1 MELHVLHVLDVS
13 AGERGHRDAVASR
26 VVGVGRP
33 AVERAD
39 ATGREDG
46 RTRVDRVPVGFRVTD
61 DAVDAPLGG
70 DQLERGG
77 VLAHLD
83 SLVVVEM
90 VQERPQDVRARR
102 GVDVEDAVVGVG
114 GLARVV
120 ERPVVAL
127 VEPHL
132 EGVDEHV
139 LDGVV
144 GGFDEYIDG
153 VGIGGAV
160 AGVDDVPLEALGSP
174 RVVEIPPCAQSV
186 LAPSGFVAFVRR
198 RTSAPSRAA
207 ASAAEQP
214 AMPLPT
220 TSTSAVSPSVVVS
233 VPVFVSVMIR
243 SRASDRARRPRVPSP
258 RARPRS
264 RCVRDP

>member
-1 MELHVLHVLDVS
+1 
-13 AGERGHRDAVASR
+13 
-26 VVGVGRP
+26 
-33 AVERAD
+33 
-39 ATGREDG
+39 
-46 RTRVDRVPVGFRVTD
+46 VPVGFRVTD

-160 AGVDDVPLEALGSP
+160 AGVDDVPLEALG
-174 RVVEIPPCAQSV
+174 IPSSRRDTALCPVGAGAVGFRRFRQEKDFRA
-186 LAPSGFVAFVRR
+186 LARGRECG
-198 RTSAPSRAA
+198 RTTSDAA
-207 ASAAEQP
+207 ADDEHVRG
-214 AMPLPT
+214 L
-220 TSTSAVSPSVVVS
+220 AVGRRLRPGVRLGHDQISS
-233 VPVFVSVMIR
+233 IR
-243 SRASDRARRPRVPSP
+243 SSATPASSFSSGATPITLCSRPLTSSSSTHAR
-258 RARPRS
+258 
-264 RCVRDP
+264 